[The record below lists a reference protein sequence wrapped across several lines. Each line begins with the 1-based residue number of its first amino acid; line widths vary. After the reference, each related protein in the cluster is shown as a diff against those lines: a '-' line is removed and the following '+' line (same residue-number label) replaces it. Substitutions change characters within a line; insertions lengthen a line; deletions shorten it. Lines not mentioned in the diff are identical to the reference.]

1 MIDFWTFFSQ
11 IPIAK
16 ERQEVRSK
24 INTQVNKILKNKE
37 TNPGFDATAL
47 ETQIDQL
54 VYQLYNMTQE
64 EIEIIENSLK

>member
-1 MIDFWTFFSQ
+1 MIDFWTYFSQ

-37 TNPGFDATAL
+37 TNPGFDAPAL

-54 VYQLYNMTQE
+54 VYQLYNLT
-64 EIEIIENSLK
+64 